1 MVYLIGVDHVRAQ
14 RRKRGEELTDCQ
26 REFQSV
32 VESAIRSIDPC
43 LLAEEDH
50 PEFLS
55 RDGADSILLGIAMA
69 HRIKNRHRFV
79 DPNDTERERIGYR
92 ALYGPPYEAV
102 LTSAHEITHQFPKR
116 EEFWFGKLQ
125 DIIDRDILFVC
136 GWAHIESFSALLT
149 RKEVSFSVWA
159 NKIGACLSDLEFDDK
174 VRKHIKDNPEEFNS
188 PKCFCQGQFSIPRA

>member
-1 MVYLIGVDHVRAQ
+1 MIYLIGVDHVRAQ
-14 RRKRGEELTDCQ
+14 RRKHGGELTECQ

-32 VESAIRSIDPC
+32 VESAISSIDPF

-55 RDGADSILLGIAMA
+55 RDGFDSILLEIAKAHGIED
-69 HRIKNRHRFV
+69 HHLFV

-102 LTSAHEITHQFPKR
+102 QTSAHEITHQFPKR

-149 RKEVSFSVWA
+149 RKDVSFSVWE

-174 VRKHIKDNPEEFNS
+174 VRKHIKNNPMEFNCL
-188 PKCFCQGQFSIPRA
+188 KCFCQG